1 LRRGREALGV
11 RREAF
16 DGVPPPV
23 PGCWPTETKHLTS
36 KVTDLALPTYIVGM
50 PYTLFWEASQ
60 SGESHG
66 AVSPCGMACGVANA
80 PESLE
85 PLLLVL

>member
-1 LRRGREALGV
+1 V

-16 DGVPPPV
+16 DGVLLQSRDA
-23 PGCWPTETKHLTS
+23 GQRKQKHLTS
-36 KVTDLALPTYIVGM
+36 KVTDLVLSTYIVGM
-50 PYTLFWEASQ
+50 PHTLFWEASQ

-80 PESLE
+80 QEQLE

>member
-1 LRRGREALGV
+1 V

-36 KVTDLALPTYIVGM
+36 KVTDLVLPTYIVGM
-50 PYTLFWEASQ
+50 PHTLFWEASQ

-66 AVSPCGMACGVANA
+66 AVSPCGMACGVASA